1 LTNWPTHFDSIVHVG
16 GQNMNQIHPDLSLCT
31 ATLVRASIP
40 QPRKLCVCVFLLEK
54 VGCAEMSRKKK
65 LLQCGGIQSECLV
78 LFYVCWCFFQSHL
91 GCLLC
96 CGGRGYNKYMK
107 DGVEPAA
114 FASSGTTA
122 GTSQFKDFPSPSKGM
137 LDTLEDTES
146 TNLLSLKLT

>member
-1 LTNWPTHFDSIVHVG
+1 MQRCP
-16 GQNMNQIHPDLSLCT
+16 
-31 ATLVRASIP
+31 
-40 QPRKLCVCVFLLEK
+40 EK
-54 VGCAEMSRKKK
+54 KR
-65 LLQCGGIQSECLV
+65 LLQCGDIQSECLVLV
-78 LFYVCWCFFQSHL
+78 LFYVCWCFFHSHL
-91 GCLLC
+91 GCVLC